1 MEVQIKDIYKAYGD
15 HQALNGVSMDIPEG
29 SIFGLLGPNGA
40 GKTSLIRILNQI
52 TAPDSGEILLN
63 GAPLKKEDVHR
74 MARANQAFAHYRW

>member
-40 GKTSLIRILNQI
+40 GKNTLIRIIKQI
-52 TAPDSGEILLN
+52 TSPDSVRSCSMER
-63 GAPLKKEDVHR
+63 P
-74 MARANQAFAHYRW
+74 